1 MATELGK
8 AYVQIIPSAEGISG
22 SISKAIGGEATSAGK
37 SAGMNIAG
45 AIKGMIAAAGIGAA
59 IKSSLEAGGNLQQ
72 SFGGLDTIYGEAAD
86 AAKNY
91 AAEAAK
97 AGISANSYAEQAVSF
112 GASLKQAFEGD
123 TTKAVEAANTAIM
136 DMADNAA
143 KMGTPIENIQN
154 AYQGFAKQNYT
165 MLDNLKLGYGG
176 TKQEMERLLADAT
189 KLSGVKYNMD
199 NLGDVYDAIHVIQK
213 DLGLTGVAAA
223 EASETFTGSLGA
235 MKASAENLMAN
246 LALGNDITGDIQTL
260 MGNIQTF
267 VVGNLAPMIGNILS
281 ALPELLSGAGSMIIQ
296 ALNIVSNNAGEIVQM
311 GIDIVVS
318 LVQAIVEAAPYLIE
332 AAFNLI
338 AALGEALINT
348 DWLQIGTDLIT
359 GLNESMELAAGEIF
373 GTDGNILQSFID
385 SITTNLPSVL
395 EQGVEIITNLAN
407 GILQNLPTLLTVA
420 METITQFAVGI
431 LDNLPTILNAGVDII
446 LNLVN
451 GIIENLPTLIATA
464 AQLMVQYVATI
475 GEHLPQIL
483 MKGIEII
490 GKLIAGLLQALPKL
504 IATIPQIIM
513 AMVKAFLSYDWPS
526 IGRNILEG
534 IKNGILNAVGT
545 VVEAAKE
552 AASAIWETV
561 KSFFDIGS
569 PSKLMDY
576 AGGMIDEG
584 LANGI
589 IDNRGLVDNAMNAL
603 GNTALASLE
612 VSPSISGFESDQDN
626 RIDTLIDM
634 LSTYLPTIASGE
646 NQKVVIEADAG
657 RMFRV
662 MQREAIRNTQIVG
675 VNSVL
680 SAST

>member
-1 MATELGK
+1 M
-8 AYVQIIPSAEGISG
+8 
-22 SISKAIGGEATSAGK
+22 
-37 SAGMNIAG
+37 
-45 AIKGMIAAAGIGAA
+45 
-59 IKSSLEAGGNLQQ
+59 
-72 SFGGLDTIYGEAAD
+72 AD
-86 AAKNY
+86 A
-91 AAEAAK
+91 
-97 AGISANSYAEQAVSF
+97 Q
-112 GASLKQAFEGD
+112 
-123 TTKAVEAANTAIM
+123 
-136 DMADNAA
+136 
-143 KMGTPIENIQN
+143 
-154 AYQGFAKQNYT
+154 
-165 MLDNLKLGYGG
+165 
-176 TKQEMERLLADAT
+176 
-189 KLSGVKYNMD
+189 KLSGVEYNID
-199 NLGDVYDAIHVIQK
+199 NLGDVYDAIHVIQE

-332 AAFNLI
+332 AAFNLV

-359 GLNESMELAAGEIF
+359 GLNESMQLAAGKIF

-385 SITTNLPSVL
+385 SITANLPGVL

-513 AMVKAFLSYDWPS
+513 AMAKAFLSYDWPS

-569 PSKLMDY
+569 PSKLMAY

-589 IDNRGLVDNAMNAL
+589 LDNRGLVDNAMNAL

-612 VSPSISGFESDQDN
+612 VSPSISGFEADQDN

>member
-72 SFGGLDTIYGEAAD
+72 SFGGLDTIYGEAAK

-97 AGISANSYAEQAVSF
+97 AGISANDYAEQAVSF

-296 ALNIVSNNAGEIVQM
+296 ALNIVSNNAGELVQM

-332 AAFNLI
+332 AAFNLV
-338 AALGEALINT
+338 AALGEALVNT

-359 GLNESMELAAGEIF
+359 GLNESMQLAAGEIF

-395 EQGVEIITNLAN
+395 AQGVEIITNLAN
-407 GILQNLPTLLTVA
+407 GILQNIPMLITIA
-420 METITQFAVGI
+420 METMTQFYTGL

-451 GIIENLPTLIATA
+451 GIIDNLPQIVETA
-464 AQLMVQYVATI
+464 VTTMAQFVATI

-513 AMVKAFLSYDWPS
+513 AMAKAFLSYDWPS

-534 IKNGILNAVGT
+534 IKNGILNAVST

-569 PSKLMDY
+569 PSKLMAY
-576 AGGMIDEG
+576 AGEMIDEG